1 MAMERR
7 QDGVP
12 STPSFPY
19 KLTRCSSTMAILP
32 KDSADCIF
40 LSSVVDSFLNGI
52 KNYTW
57 PEFNGPDVLFGGG
70 AEQFIPSSKSFQ
82 GLDYYQ
88 QFRNKGYNVVQ
99 NNTALKNA
107 SNTERTLGIFS
118 VSNMAKW
125 LDRNVYKNNTQIPKT
140 APDGSSAAATDQPGL
155 KEMTLKAID
164 ILHKRNPEKGFFLMS
179 EAASIGQS

>member
-1 MAMERR
+1 
-7 QDGVP
+7 VT
-12 STPSFPY
+12 S
-19 KLTRCSSTMAILP
+19 
-32 KDSADCIF
+32 
-40 LSSVVDSFLNGI
+40 
-52 KNYTW
+52 NYTW
-57 PEFNGPDVLFGGG
+57 VNWTGPDVLFGGG

-82 GLDYYQ
+82 GKDYYKEFQ
-88 QFRNKGYNVVQ
+88 NRGYTLVQ

-107 SNTERTLGIFS
+107 SLTERTLGIFS

-140 APDGSSAAATDQPGL
+140 APDGSSAAANDQPGL

-179 EAASIGQS
+179 EAASIDKVQLYSPKLNPFVFLTNQTLVDDAHPRLRQSAR